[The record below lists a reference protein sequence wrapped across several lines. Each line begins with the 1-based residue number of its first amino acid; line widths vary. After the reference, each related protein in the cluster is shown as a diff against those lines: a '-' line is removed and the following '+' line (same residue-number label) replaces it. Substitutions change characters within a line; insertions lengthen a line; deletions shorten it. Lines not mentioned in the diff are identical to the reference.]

1 MKHAIIVTGGKQYRV
16 AEGDVIFVEKL
27 DVAAGESVK
36 FDQVLAVVDGET
48 AVFGAPVVEGAS
60 ITANVV
66 KSGKAA
72 KVTASGGTVT
82 TTGLYGIVADS
93 AASGEDVVIY
103 LTGEFFADKLALE
116 SGVTAADLEVAFRNI
131 GIFLKGAANP

>member
-1 MKHAIIVTGGKQYRV
+1 MSMDLTKQTFTY
-16 AEGDVIFVEKL
+16 EPEYLI
-27 DVAAGESVK
+27 AGTNIRITTAVK
-36 FDQVLAVVDGET
+36 ET
-48 AVFGAPVVEGAS
+48 AANLETGAPVLLDA
-60 ITANVV
+60 
-66 KSGKAA
+66 SGKAA

-131 GIFLKGAANP
+131 GIFLK